1 MKKLFSVIIST
12 CVMLL
17 PASVFVGLWML
28 LKPTTFWQRLI
39 MIFFGSSFLLTIQT
53 YLFIFW
59 LAFLNSMFDERND
72 KKIIMEMKKEMK
84 KQKNRI
90 EDLL

>member
-17 PASVFVGLWML
+17 PTSIFIGLWLL
-28 LKPTTFWQRLI
+28 LKPITFWQKLI
-39 MIFFGSSFLLTIQT
+39 MIFFGSSFLLAIQT

-59 LAFLNSMFDERND
+59 LAFLNSIFDEIND
-72 KKIIMEMKKEMK
+72 KKIKAKR
-84 KQKNRI
+84 KQAKNRI